1 MSNVIENA
9 VERATSAALNAA
21 QSEPDPRR
29 RAAMLR
35 DVLTRLGVNR
45 EVDQDVRT
53 LIRAGYA
60 PDAALPVAVSGAFRR
75 FLTQRAEGLSG
86 RNRGRKEDGGGGHG
100 RDRERDRGGR
110 EDGGGGHGRDRERDR
125 GGRGGRDGRVAGQVF
140 EAVGAGSAAI
150 ATAIGQSRAAR
161 AGVAPEADALAPT
174 GAGYGTG
181 YGTGLDV
188 SVTGPGGMS
197 VGAKIA
203 LGGGGLLL
211 LLVLGYFLLVKPQQE
226 KKASTGA

>member
-86 RNRGRKEDGGGGHG
+86 RNRGR
-100 RDRERDRGGR
+100 R

-140 EAVGAGSAAI
+140 EAVSAGSAAI
-150 ATAIGQSRAAR
+150 ASAIGQSRAAR